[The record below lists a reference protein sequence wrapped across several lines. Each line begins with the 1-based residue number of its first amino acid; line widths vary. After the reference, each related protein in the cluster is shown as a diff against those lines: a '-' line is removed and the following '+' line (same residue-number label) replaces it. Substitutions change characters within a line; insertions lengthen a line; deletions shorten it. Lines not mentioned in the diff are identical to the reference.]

1 MSQKRTESK
10 EHPAEG
16 AWDDCD
22 PSKMSPIFAKNLKK
36 TNQEQ
41 QTKQNTS
48 DALLTISK
56 ESSSRKM
63 VHGNIS
69 SKGANPCSPS
79 CEKGEMKRKPLN
91 PRKPKIAKPTLPK
104 RLPKIK
110 ADKNPSTD
118 LQTGDN
124 ENYDH
129 GDEETTKRDKKESAK
144 RNVGSRCRNI
154 EPRSSKK
161 TCRAKQ
167 GRQTS

>member
-48 DALLTISK
+48 DALSTISK
-56 ESSSRKM
+56 EASCREM
-63 VHGNIS
+63 ENIS

-91 PRKPKIAKPTLPK
+91 PRKPKIAKPTLHK

-110 ADKNPSTD
+110 ADKNPSMD
-118 LQTGDN
+118 LQTGNN
-124 ENYDH
+124 ESYDH
-129 GDEETTKRDKKESAK
+129 GDVETTKRDKKESAK